1 MRPGL
6 AARLALVLG
15 VALPIWPAHGMQ
27 FEPVP
32 TASNGTVISG
42 RGPIIKGDAARLEQ
56 ALGAIPASSKLS
68 ALALDSPGGNVAE
81 AEELGRLISEHHV
94 PVVIPS
100 GSQCVSACFLLLASS
115 PRRFAAPDA
124 LVGVHSAS
132 ENGSETDASLAVTTL
147 MARDAADMGVPPAII
162 GKMVQTTP
170 GRVAWLTHEDLASMN
185 VALLGDEA
193 RPAGASATQS
203 GVPATTPVPLHTGTE
218 VAPAMAGGTTA
229 VAAGRDDRR
238 AWNAWLS
245 ALRGPYRDG
254 AVFAQSQIGLPQ
266 PGSCYGANGAN
277 RGDFT
282 LGCEIA
288 RQRLAPMV
296 VKIAGNLDYAS
307 GWNGAGQPKSA
318 GDSGEA
324 EYQGAYFCGR
334 QVARLVLKLFPA
346 TAEARRRAILSFGP
360 QPTSP
365 DVPHGAFIVEGSMDA
380 HGGAMIFSP
389 IKWITQP
396 AGYDWL
402 GLNGRSDD
410 DGKTFNGRV
419 VDRDSCTVFTLRR
432 TNTVA
437 AAK

>member
-218 VAPAMAGGTTA
+218 VAPAMAG
-229 VAAGRDDRR
+229 RDDRR
-238 AWNAWLS
+238 
-245 ALRGPYRDG
+245 RGRKGRSPRVECL
-254 AVFAQSQIGLPQ
+254 AVG
-266 PGSCYGANGAN
+266 
-277 RGDFT
+277 
-282 LGCEIA
+282 IA
-288 RQRLAPMV
+288 RAIPRRRGLRSKP
-296 VKIAGNLDYAS
+296 D
-307 GWNGAGQPKSA
+307 
-318 GDSGEA
+318 
-324 EYQGAYFCGR
+324 R
-334 QVARLVLKLFPA
+334 PA
-346 TAEARRRAILSFGP
+346 TARFVLRCERRQSRRLHARLRDRA
-360 QPTSP
+360 PTSRT
-365 DVPHGAFIVEGSMDA
+365 HGRQDRREF
-380 HGGAMIFSP
+380 
-389 IKWITQP
+389 
-396 AGYDWL
+396 
-402 GLNGRSDD
+402 GLRERLEWSRS
-410 DGKTFNGRV
+410 T
-419 VDRDSCTVFTLRR
+419 
-432 TNTVA
+432 
-437 AAK
+437 